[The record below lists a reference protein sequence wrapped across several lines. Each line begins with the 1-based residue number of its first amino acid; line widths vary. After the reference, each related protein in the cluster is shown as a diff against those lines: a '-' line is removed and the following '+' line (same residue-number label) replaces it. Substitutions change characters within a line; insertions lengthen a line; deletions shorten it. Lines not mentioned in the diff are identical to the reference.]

1 MTLRMRFAAAFA
13 VLVVAAPVQAAWKEA
28 RSRHFVVY
36 SEGSEASLAEV
47 ARKLEKFEFMLR
59 AVSDTRDKGSTAP
72 LKVYLMSSRRAV
84 QDTMG
89 IGGGDGVAGYYS
101 ASSRGPIAIGTRP
114 DVDRPTRG
122 YTRAGG
128 APWFDITSE
137 SVLLHEYTHHF
148 MFQHFPAA
156 YPAWYSEG
164 FAEYYGSTRFRE
176 HDVIEIGHVASH
188 RYATLEFDSWL
199 PLEKMLAA
207 KDYSDVAENID
218 QLYAEGWLLVHYLG
232 NAPQRRGQLGRY
244 LDMLN
249 RGIPYPVAMRQAFGA
264 DIGKLD
270 SELQAYAGKG
280 RLNAVSLPFK
290 PIDVGPIVTRTLS
303 PAEDA
308 LIDKDIA
315 LGRGLYASE
324 AQPFVESVRRIAA
337 RFPNDAYALGIL
349 AEAELAA
356 DNPDEAAA
364 AARRWL
370 TAAPKSARAKLLQAQ
385 LAVDALSEAQSTDA
399 KAWDSAR
406 ALILEAN
413 QLAPADPMPYE
424 AYYDSFVSQG
434 VQPPAGAQNAL
445 FRGFELVP
453 QDEGI
458 RYKLAADFEAR
469 GMIPEAI
476 TIIKPIAVQAHDP
489 AGESQGKREKRER
502 LERKYRRVGET
513 GDEDTPLKMLKRLE
527 AKLPASR

>member
-1 MTLRMRFAAAFA
+1 MKLRVRLFAALA
-13 VLVVAAPVQAAWKEA
+13 LLVAAAPANATWKEA
-28 RSRHFVVY
+28 RSRHFTVY

-84 QDTMG
+84 QATMG
-89 IGGGDGVAGYYS
+89 IGSGDGVAGYYS

-114 DVDRPTRG
+114 DVDRATRG
-122 YTRAGG
+122 YTRVG
-128 APWFDITSE
+128 AAPSFDITSE

-188 RYATLEFDSWL
+188 RYATLQFDNWL
-199 PLEKMLAA
+199 PIDRLLTA
-207 KDYSDVAENID
+207 KDYSDVGENID

-232 NAPQRRGQLGRY
+232 NARERRGQLGRY
-244 LDMLN
+244 LELLN
-249 RGIPYPVAMRQAFGA
+249 RGVPYPDAMKQAFGS
-264 DIGKLD
+264 DIGRLD
-270 SELQAYAGKG
+270 SELQAYADKG
-280 RLNAVSLPFK
+280 RLTAVSLPFK
-290 PIDVGPIVTRTLS
+290 PIDVGPITTRTLS

-308 LIDKDIA
+308 LIDIDIA

-324 AQPFVESVRRIAA
+324 AQPFVESVRRIVS
-337 RFPNDAYALGIL
+337 RFPNDPYALGIL

-356 DNPDEAAA
+356 DHREEAAA

-370 TAAPKSARAKLLQAQ
+370 VAAPKNARAKLLQAQ
-385 LAVDALSEAQSTDA
+385 LAIDALGEVQSKDA
-399 KAWDSAR
+399 KAWESAR

-413 QLAPADPMPYE
+413 KLAPNDPMPYE
-424 AYYDSFVSQG
+424 SYYDSFVAEG

-453 QDEGI
+453 QDQGI

-469 GMIPEAI
+469 GMIREAI

-489 AGESQGKREKRER
+489 TGESTGKRNKRER
-502 LERKYRRVGET
+502 LKRKYRRVGESD
-513 GDEDTPLKMLKRLE
+513 DEDTPLKMLKRLE
-527 AKLPASR
+527 AKLPSSR